1 MTTTPTTPTTPATP
15 AARPD
20 GWPTELDERV
30 VAHARVLPL
39 DVVQANGAGHAGTA
53 VSLTPALYVLFQEVL
68 RHDPAGPAW
77 PGRDRFVLSAGHA
90 SLALYVQLYLSGYG
104 LEMDDLRRTRK
115 LGSRTPGHPERGVTP
130 GVETSTGPLGQG
142 LGHAVGMAMA
152 ARRVRA
158 LLDPDAAPGDSPFD
172 VRVWCLASDGD
183 LQEGV
188 SHEVAALAGRQRLEH
203 LVVLWDDNRISI
215 EGDTSLATAEDT
227 PARFAAYGWRV
238 LEVADAED
246 PARVRAALTEA
257 ARPAGAPT
265 FVRLRTRIG
274 HPMPHVGGTA
284 AAHAGAPGADEV
296 AATKALLGLPDAP
309 FSMPDELLAHARR
322 VRERG
327 AAAHAA
333 WRERLAAWRAA
344 HPERA
349 ALLDRLERR
358 ALPDGWADALPT
370 FESGRSV
377 ATRVASSQ
385 VLAALAGVLPE
396 LWGGSADLAE
406 STGLD
411 VAAWTDALPE
421 NPDGRQVH
429 FGIREHGMTAVLA
442 GVALFGLTR
451 AVGSTYFVFS
461 DYLRPALRV
470 AALMHLP
477 VTLVLTHDSLAVG
490 EDGPTH
496 QPVEHLWSLRAV
508 PGLDVVRPAD
518 ARETVAAWRVLLER
532 ERPTALV
539 LSRQGLPVLDVP
551 DDAVLA
557 GVRRGAWVVADDP
570 EPDVV
575 LLATGSEVSLALAAR
590 AALAARGVAAR
601 VVSAPCLEWFAE
613 QDAAYREAV
622 LPPGLRA
629 RVAVEA
635 GVDQGWYR
643 YVGLDG
649 CVVGVAD
656 YGLSGAGDQVL
667 AARGVHVDAVVDAA
681 LAVVG
686 RR

>member
-1 MTTTPTTPTTPATP
+1 MTTTEAGVTG
-15 AARPD
+15 R
-20 GWPTELDERV
+20 GWRTAEDERV

-39 DVVQANGAGHAGTA
+39 DVVQAKGSGHAGTA
-53 VSLTPALYVLFQEVL
+53 VSLTPALYVLFQEFL
-68 RHDPAGPAW
+68 RHDPADPAW

-104 LEMDDLRRTRK
+104 LEMDDLRRTRTF
-115 LGSRTPGHPERGVTP
+115 GSRTPGHPEHGVTP

-158 LLDPDAAPGDSPFD
+158 LLDPDAAPDQSPFD

-188 SHEVAALAGRQRLEH
+188 SHEVAALAGRQRLDR

-215 EGDTSLATAEDT
+215 EGGTDLATAEDT
-227 PARFAAYGWRV
+227 AARFAAYGWRV
-238 LEVADAED
+238 LEIADAED
-246 PARVRAALTEA
+246 AAEVRAVLAEA
-257 ARPAGAPT
+257 TRPAGAPT

-284 AAHAGAPGADEV
+284 AAHAGAPGAEEV
-296 AATKALLGLPDAP
+296 AATKALLGVPDEP
-309 FSMPDELLAHARR
+309 FTMPDDLLAHARR
-322 VRERG
+322 VGERG
-327 AAAHAA
+327 AAARAA
-333 WRERLAAWRAA
+333 WTERLAAWRTA
-344 HPERA
+344 HPDRA
-349 ALLDRLERR
+349 ALLDRLEAG
-358 ALPDGWADALPT
+358 ALPDGWERALPA
-370 FESGRSV
+370 FEAGASV
-377 ATRVASSQ
+377 ATRVASAT
-385 VLAALAGVLPE
+385 VVAALAGVLPE

-406 STGLD
+406 STGLA
-411 VAAWTDALPE
+411 VPGWSDALPE
-421 NPDGRQVH
+421 NPEGRQVH
-429 FGIREHGMTAVLA
+429 FGIREHGMAAVLTGA
-442 GVALFGLTR
+442 ALFGLTR

-461 DYLRPALRV
+461 DYLRPALRL
-470 AALMHLP
+470 AALMRLP

-532 ERPTALV
+532 GRPAALV

-570 EPDVV
+570 TPDVV
-575 LLATGSEVSLALAAR
+575 LLATGSEVALALAAR
-590 AALAARGVAAR
+590 AELAGRGVAAR

-613 QDAAYREAV
+613 QDAAYRDAV

-649 CVVGVAD
+649 RVVGVTD
-656 YGLSGAGDQVL
+656 FGLSGAGDAVL
-667 AARGVHVDAVVDAA
+667 AARGIHRDAVVEAA
-681 LAVVG
+681 LACLG
-686 RR
+686 RA